1 MARLARL
8 AVAGL
13 PHYVLQM
20 TVHGQP
26 LAPAADDRLAL
37 LDALGA
43 ATRQHGVA
51 VWGYALLA
59 QGLHL
64 LLCPAQAASL
74 GQAMQTLGR
83 RYVPGYNRR
92 HQRSGALWSSR
103 FRATVVE
110 PGERVLTAMC
120 QIDSLASAEG
130 APSSAAHHVG
140 QHADPLLQDP
150 PSLWVLGN
158 TPFERETAYRR
169 RLEAGV
175 DAAAGEALARAVHGG
190 WAFGSP
196 AFVAQVAQAAGR
208 PAAPRRPGR
217 PSRPAGAGSFDMSPI
232 KGRRDTYS

>member
-13 PHYVLQM
+13 PHYVVQT

-26 LAPAADDRLAL
+26 LAPAADDRHAL

-43 ATRQHGVA
+43 ATRQHGVG

-64 LLCPAQAASL
+64 LLCPAQAAGL

-92 HQRSGALWSSR
+92 HQRSGALWGSR

-110 PGERVLTAMC
+110 PGECLLTAMC
-120 QIDSLASAEG
+120 QIDALAAAED

-140 QHADPLLQDP
+140 QRADPLLQVP
-150 PSLWVLGN
+150 PSLWALGN

-175 DAAAGEALARAVHGG
+175 DAAAGQAMARAVHGG

-196 AFVAQVAQAAGR
+196 SFVAQVAHAAGR

-217 PSRPAGAGSFDMSPI
+217 PPRRIGATLSDMSPI
-232 KGRRDTYS
+232 KRR